1 MVRVSNGFD
10 VDKMYSPQ
18 VRELEVK
25 PFKDRIEN
33 AQAAT
38 KEISGK
44 KSALIELE
52 QLSDNL
58 KKAITPFT
66 IGVGGA
72 FGQKK
77 VGIVTN
83 DRGNGAD
90 YANVTTDSTA
100 IKGQFDIR
108 VNRVATASNVTLTD
122 NANNGFLPN
131 QRMGDYVAGFNGGDA
146 FDPANPPK
154 IKITLDGVARSVSI
168 LNAADTIYNVRDYIN
183 SQLNASNI
191 RTDVIS
197 NGNREFLS
205 ISSTLTGNKTLQV
218 EYENNLSVFGPPIPQ
233 TNPTQ
238 LIVKLDDQGVDAE
251 VVVGGVIVPSAS
263 NTIKDI
269 VQGVTIELKKPND
282 AAALAKNLTIN
293 VTADGNSVANNFSK
307 LIDAYND
314 LIEFSESQNKKTIV
328 NGASVPAEDAYL
340 VNSPALKQAM
350 MLAKTI
356 TNLVPGAP
364 ASTRSLSDIGIGI
377 AKAPDGSLKGTKL
390 EVLDLT
396 KLTYALENK
405 LDDIKKLFQK
415 NAAITNTTG
424 TAANL
429 TFIPQL
435 SKVPSELSGTTI
447 KINEDNAGNVTF
459 TLPGGAL
466 QPAILNADVITF
478 PVGSALEGVVFT
490 YSGKVPGT
498 AQDFDVTLSSGIG
511 GKFTSQAEIFSKRL
525 SIEKNAASKRSADL
539 EKQEKIA
546 QKAFDDKQNQI
557 DNLVTKLQLMGES
570 FDIEIENLNRLI
582 DSMLG
587 N

>member
-1 MVRVSNGFD
+1 MVRVSNGFNID
-10 VDKMYSPQ
+10 TMYSPK

-25 PFKDRIEN
+25 PYKDRIEN

-44 KSALIELE
+44 KSALIDLE

-77 VGIVTN
+77 VGVVTN

-108 VNRVATASNVTLTD
+108 VNHVATASFATVSLDGAGTGFALGAAMGNYIASFPAGGAF
-122 NANNGFLPN
+122 NAVNK
-131 QRMGDYVAGFNGGDA
+131 
-146 FDPANPPK
+146 PK
-154 IKITLDGVARSVSI
+154 IEITLAGGVAHSVTV
-168 LNAADTIYNVRDYIN
+168 LNAADTIYDLRDYIN
-183 SQLNASNI
+183 TQLGGKSI
-191 RTDVIS
+191 RADVIKNANGEFLTVSSIETGKKDLRVSFNNS
-197 NGNREFLS
+197 NGINGANVEF
-205 ISSTLTGNKTLQV
+205 
-218 EYENNLSVFGPPIPQ
+218 
-233 TNPTQ
+233 NPDG
-238 LIVKLDDQGVDAE
+238 IDAE
-251 VVVGGVIVPSAS
+251 VVIGGVVVPSAS

-282 AAALAKNLTIN
+282 AADLAKNLTIN

-314 LIEFSESQNKKTIV
+314 LIEFSEAQNKKTIV

-340 VNSPALKQAM
+340 ANSPALKQAM

-356 TNLVPGAP
+356 TVPGAP
-364 ASTRSLSDIGIGI
+364 ASTRSLGDIGIGI
-377 AKAPDGSLKGTKL
+377 ARAPNGMLKGTKL

-415 NAAITNTTG
+415 NAAITNTIG

-429 TFIPQL
+429 TFIPQV
-435 SKVPSELSGTTI
+435 SKVPAELSGTTI
-447 KINEDNAGNVTF
+447 KINEDIAGNVTF
-459 TLPGGAL
+459 TLPGGGA
-466 QPAILNADVITF
+466 QPAILNADVISF
-478 PVGSALEGVVFT
+478 PIGSALEGVVFT
-490 YSGKVPGT
+490 YSGRVPGT

-546 QKAFDDKQNQI
+546 QKAFDDKQNKV
-557 DNLVTKLQLMGES
+557 DALVIKLQLMGES
-570 FDIEIENLNRLI
+570 FDIEMENLNRLI
-582 DSMLG
+582 DSILG